1 MGGGIIGTAAARQLK
16 LIKPSLNIALVEK
29 ENEFGI
35 KKFKILRLN
44 LGLNI

>member
-29 ENEFGI
+29 ENELGI
-35 KKFKILRLN
+35 KKFKFKRI
-44 LGLNI
+44 